1 MAGNTDNV
9 IKSTAK
15 QMKIAEIRK
24 YYSYHEDIENDGDL
38 ILKLNNRLQEY
49 QKIADTLDKR
59 ARAAEKELEAV
70 KQELERSEAD
80 RENLRD
86 ELVTYSERIAE
97 LEHGTRDAGEPN
109 KIEITVPKNLDYITI
124 TFMQKQEEQDNE

>member
-1 MAGNTDNV
+1 MGSNKENMIGAT
-9 IKSTAK
+9 TK
-15 QMKIAEIRK
+15 QMKLAEIRK

-38 ILKLNNRLQEY
+38 IIKLNDRLQEY

-59 ARAAEKELEAV
+59 ARATAKELEAI
-70 KQELERSEAD
+70 KQELARSETD

-86 ELVTYSERIAE
+86 DLVTYSERIAE

-109 KIEITVPKNLDYITI
+109 KIEITAPKDLDYITV
-124 TFMQKQEEQDNE
+124 TFMQKQEETDNE

>member
-1 MAGNTDNV
+1 MAGNTDNL

-59 ARAAEKELEAV
+59 ARATAKELEAI
-70 KQELERSEAD
+70 KQELERSETD

-86 ELVTYSERIAE
+86 DLVTYSERIAE

-109 KIEITVPKNLDYITI
+109 KIEITAPKDLDYITV
-124 TFMQKQEEQDNE
+124 TFMRKEEQDNE